1 MSPAQRGFPHL
12 VIRASAG
19 TGKTFQL
26 ANRFLGLVAA
36 GEPADSILATTFTR
50 KAAGEILARVFVRIA
65 EAAADAEKLDEL
77 ARQIE
82 RCLSRSPAV
91 PGLVGP
97 LGPPLAPA
105 PRLHARQ
112 FLHPDRA
119 EFQPRA
125 GAGARLADR
134 RRGVRLATA
143 IAGGTRDPR
152 RPTDQQ
158 RGETGTP
165 LDEG

>member
-77 ARQIE
+77 AQPDR

-112 FLHPDRA
+112 FLHPDRGVSA
-119 EFQPRA
+119 SSW
-125 GAGARLADR
+125 GCDRLADR
-134 RRGVRLATA
+134 QRGVRLATA